1 MRNSFSNFENQKYII
16 EKSLLRLPFKMW
28 FPDNAIYQILREMK
42 NQNHLNLSWFS
53 IISGNRRK
61 LGNQQSY
68 DHKYFS

>member
-42 NQNHLNLSWFS
+42 NQNHLNLS
-53 IISGNRRK
+53 
-61 LGNQQSY
+61 
-68 DHKYFS
+68 